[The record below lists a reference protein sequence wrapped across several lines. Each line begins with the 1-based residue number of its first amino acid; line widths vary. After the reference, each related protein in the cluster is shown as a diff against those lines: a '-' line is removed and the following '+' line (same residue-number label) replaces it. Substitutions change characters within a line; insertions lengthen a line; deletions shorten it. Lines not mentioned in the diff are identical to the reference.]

1 MPTPSTLP
9 STMPAAPSP
18 APVSLATRGVIQVPS
33 YHLENR
39 GRVGAACGRNRHFQI
54 AGIPPAH
61 RQLLIYA
68 NPTAGGAATVPGHEH

>member
-39 GRVGAACGRNRHFQI
+39 GRVGADCGCSRRFRTK
-54 AGIPPAH
+54 GIPG
-61 RQLLIYA
+61 RLIA
-68 NPTAGGAATVPGHEH
+68 NY